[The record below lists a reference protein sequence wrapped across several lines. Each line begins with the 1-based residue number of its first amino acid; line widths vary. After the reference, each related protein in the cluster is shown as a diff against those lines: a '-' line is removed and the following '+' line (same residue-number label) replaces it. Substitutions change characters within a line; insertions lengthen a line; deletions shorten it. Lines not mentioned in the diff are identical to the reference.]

1 MMPVIMGHLPIA
13 DHDFWICACSV
24 CAAER
29 RILFTV
35 REDDCDYP

>member
-13 DHDFWICACSV
+13 DHCFWSCPCSV